1 MSGSRFGEAP
11 PILCAG
17 RKTEWTETPEIRK
30 NSPISRVEKFFSK
43 KLKNVEKN
51 GLSRALI
58 YRGVQFQT
66 DLEMIL

>member
-1 MSGSRFGEAP
+1 MSGSRFGEVP

-17 RKTEWTETPEIRK
+17 RKTEWTETRK
-30 NSPISRVEKFFSK
+30 NSPIYRVEQFFSK